1 MCCVCVHSVANASV
15 KGRAIEAE
23 RAADKKQR
31 MANTAANEAVSKAAA
46 ESEAKVRNHLFV
58 VHDIV

>member
-1 MCCVCVHSVANASV
+1 MCVHSVANASV

-23 RAADKKQR
+23 RAADKKQQ
-31 MANTAANEAVSKAAA
+31 MANMAANEAVSKAAA
-46 ESEAKVRNHLFV
+46 ESEAKVVRNHLFV